1 MRRTPPAFVSANG
14 IEICYDTFGDPADPP
29 LVLIMGLAAQMIV
42 WDDDFC
48 ELLAS
53 KRFWVVRFDNRDI
66 GLSTKFTTSRT
77 PKIAEMLFAQATGLR
92 FRVPY
97 TLRDMAAD
105 TVGLMDALGIGSAH
119 VVGVSMGGAIAQE
132 LAINVP
138 QRLRTVT
145 SIMSSTGDPKLPKA
159 EPRAVAV
166 LMRKTPAKREPFVR
180 QYVASWHVLA
190 CDHFPFDAARMQRQG
205 EATFDRG
212 INPPGVAR
220 QLMAIIASGNRTA
233 ALRKV
238 TVPALIVHGA
248 IDPLVPYEGGVAT
261 AKAIPGAKLVLLPGM
276 GHTLPREVWPRLADE
291 IAQHAA
297 TA

>member
-1 MRRTPPAFVSANG
+1 
-14 IEICYDTFGDPADPP
+14 
-29 LVLIMGLAAQMIV
+29 MGLAAQLIV

-48 ELLAS
+48 RLLAS
-53 KRFWVVRFDNRDI
+53 KGFWVVRFDNRDI
-66 GLSTKFTTSRT
+66 GLSTTFATSRT
-77 PKIAEMLFAQATGLR
+77 PSFAEMLFAQVTGLR

-105 TVGLMDALGIGSAH
+105 TAGLMDALGIGTAH
-119 VVGVSMGGAIAQE
+119 VVGASMGGAIAQE
-132 LAINVP
+132 LAMQFP

-145 SIMSSTGDPKLPKA
+145 SIMSSTGDPKLP
-159 EPRAVAV
+159 RAQTRALAV

-180 QYVASWHVLA
+180 QYVDAWHVLA
-190 CDHFPFDAARMQRQG
+190 GDHFPFDAVRMQRQG

-233 ALRKV
+233 ALRSV
-238 TVPALIVHGA
+238 RVPVLVVHGTL
-248 IDPLVPYEGGVAT
+248 DPLVPYEGGLAT
-261 AKAIPGAKLVLLPGM
+261 AQAIPDAKLVLLPGM

-291 IAQHAA
+291 IAKHAA